1 MKETAM
7 RRVRSVIGIGAS
19 AFSLALVGCG
29 GSPSK
34 PAQTAPAKN
43 ISHTPT
49 VASRTTPAE
58 TMTKQQAG
66 QAYVVAVAPANA
78 AGAALARQ
86 MQAYTDS
93 TPGSQISAEAR
104 PFERQLTKL
113 NGRLLGIATAY
124 PQVAAEL
131 KALVAAYNPVI
142 RDLRSAT
149 AQNSVSASSWLQ
161 RLASDLTKTRTAA
174 ATVRSDLGLP
184 PAKS

>member
-1 MKETAM
+1 M

-34 PAQTAPAKN
+34 PAETAPAKN
-43 ISHTPT
+43 TAHTAT
-49 VASRTTPAE
+49 VASRTTPAV
-58 TMTKQQAG
+58 TMTRQRAG
-66 QAYVVAVAPANA
+66 QAYLAAVAPANA
-78 AGAALARQ
+78 AGAALARK

-124 PQVAAEL
+124 PPVAAEM
-131 KALVAAYNPVI
+131 KALVTAYNPVI
-142 RDLRSAT
+142 RDLQSAT
-149 AQNSVSASSWLQ
+149 AQNSVNASSWLR
-161 RLASDLTKTRTAA
+161 RLASDLTKTQTAA
-174 ATVRSDLGLP
+174 GTVRSDLGLP